1 MSRIVI
7 DEGRCKGCA
16 LCTHVCPHNLVRL
29 ASHFNEKGYQPAEFV
44 DPEDAC
50 TACANCATMCP
61 DLAITVYRTSSNGAS
76 AAERPHGTSATLARV
91 PAQQNKEAL

>member
-1 MSRIVI
+1 MSRILI

-29 ASHFNEKGYQPAEFV
+29 ASHFNAKGYQPAEFV
-44 DPEDAC
+44 DPEGAC

-61 DLAITVYRTSSNGAS
+61 DLAITVYRTSSDSTS
-76 AAERPHGTSATLARV
+76 AKSATLAGV
-91 PAQQNKEAL
+91 LAQPKKEAL